1 MTSSA
6 SALSIDTHGLVNM
19 GATIK
24 SKQRGIS
31 LLGLLFSAGVLVA
44 VTVIGVQLVPTVVEY
59 MAVQKAV
66 NRAAAGQSVAEVRE
80 IFDKTAGLDGIRSIT
95 SQDLDVTKV
104 VDKVVV
110 SFSYEREIHLAGP
123 AYLTLKYQG
132 SSE

>member
-1 MTSSA
+1 MVTS
-6 SALSIDTHGLVNM
+6 
-19 GATIK
+19 IK

-59 MAVQKAV
+59 VSVQKAV
-66 NRAAAGQSVAEVRE
+66 NRAAMGQSVAEVRE
-80 IFDKTAGLDGIRSIT
+80 IFDKTAALDGIRSIT

>member
-6 SALSIDTHGLVNM
+6 SALSTDTHGLVNM
-19 GATIK
+19 GASIK

-104 VDKVVV
+104 VGKVVV